1 MHKLFFKKLKRLK
14 GQALPESLNENDS
27 YLQYHMSEKTMQQ
40 IF

>member
-14 GQALPESLNENDS
+14 GLIMPKILNENDS
-27 YLQYHMSEKTMQQ
+27 YLQYHMSERTMQQ